1 MKYCMKYSVIHEW
14 ILPAISE
21 LVSACWEVCLLFPA
35 LGAISLRLG
44 ELGKTPFALWKPNLW
59 CYEQIPDSLVQVEL
73 WFYCIGHKIA
83 GKTIFSSIFLLIFF
97 VNNPNLKSQVYLQFG
112 KKIAGFTGSGDLC
125 YRYFF
130 CQFVS
135 ILNNN
140 KNIGVKK
147 GDSQKVFSRKHFSL
161 LLLWKFFSK
170 ILGSIL
176 K

>member
-97 VNNPNLKSQVYLQFG
+97 VNNPNLKSQVYLRFG
-112 KKIAGFTGSGDLC
+112 KKNRWFYRFWWPMFYWLQELKSGICLDTGA
-125 YRYFF
+125 
-130 CQFVS
+130 
-135 ILNNN
+135 
-140 KNIGVKK
+140 
-147 GDSQKVFSRKHFSL
+147 SRPQVHHVCS
-161 LLLWKFFSK
+161 
-170 ILGSIL
+170 
-176 K
+176 